1 MRRPWTTWLAW
12 GLWGLM
18 LVLAAA
24 QWVVRSAWHAVPND
38 TSTSGT
44 IAFTVAMIAFGTV
57 GALVVMHVPANPL
70 GWMFLAIALLVVGL
84 IGLTGQ
90 YAYQGLV
97 QEPGSLP
104 GALFA
109 AWVYRWLWFPAVA
122 LILLVP
128 ILYPTGSAPG
138 RRWRVVLNGL
148 IGMVTVITLLIMLYP
163 GPLNDDTPPLP
174 NNPVGIEALEWVPGG
189 DAIIGIAFVLLVLS
203 AALAMIVRF
212 RRSRGDERQQ
222 MKWMTFAAVFLAA
235 GLIVPDL
242 VGVKDTGDVFF
253 AISVSMLPV
262 ALGIAMLKYRLYD
275 IDRLINRTLVYAA
288 LTIVLGGAYVGL
300 VLGGQALF
308 STFTGGSNLAI
319 AASTLV
325 VAALFLPVRSRVQ
338 HFVDRR
344 FYRRRYDAQR
354 TLEGFGARLREQVEL
369 GGLSE
374 DLLQAVAETMQPTS
388 ASLWLNDSRNIPK
401 PVTIP

>member
-1 MRRPWTTWLAW
+1 MLA
-12 GLWGLM
+12 
-18 LVLAAA
+18 VSATA
-24 QWVVRSAWHAVPND
+24 WVARAAWHAVPND

-44 IAFTVAMIAFGTV
+44 IAFTAAMIAFGTV
-57 GALVVMHVPANPL
+57 GVLVVMHVPANPL
-70 GWMFLAIALLVVGL
+70 GWMFLAIALLVGGL

-122 LILLVP
+122 VIFLVP
-128 ILYPTGSAPG
+128 MLFPTGRAPG
-138 RRWRVVLNGL
+138 RRWGVVLNGL
-148 IGMVTVITLLIMLYP
+148 IGMVTVLTIVIMFYP
-163 GPLNDDTPPLP
+163 GPLDDGKPPLP
-174 NNPVGIEALEWVPGG
+174 DNPVGIDALESVPGG
-189 DAIIGIAFVLLVLS
+189 DALIGIAFLLLVVP
-203 AALAMIVRF
+203 AAISMVVRF

-235 GLIVPDL
+235 GAIVPDL
-242 VGVKDTGDVFF
+242 IGIKDTGDVFV
-253 AISVSMLPV
+253 AVSMSMLPI

-275 IDRLINRTLVYAA
+275 IDRLINRTLVYVA
-288 LTIVLGGAYVGL
+288 LTAVLGAAYVGL
-300 VLGGQALF
+300 VLAGQALF
-308 STFTGGSNLAI
+308 SSFAGGSNLAI

-338 HFVDRR
+338 RFVDRR

-354 TLEGFGARLREQVEL
+354 TLEGFGSRLREQVEL
-369 GGLSE
+369 ETLST
-374 DLLQAVAETMQPTS
+374 DLALVVQETIQPS
-388 ASLWLNDSRNIPK
+388 HVSLWLRSAR
-401 PVTIP
+401 

>member
-1 MRRPWTTWLAW
+1 VKRPWTTWLAW
-12 GLWGLM
+12 GLWVLM
-18 LVLAAA
+18 LAVSTTA
-24 QWVVRSAWHAVPND
+24 WVARTAWHAVPND

-44 IAFTVAMIAFGTV
+44 IAFTAAMIAFGTV
-57 GALVVMHVPANPL
+57 GVLVVMHVPANPL
-70 GWMFLAIALLVVGL
+70 GWMFLAIALLVAGL

-97 QEPGSLP
+97 QEPGSLS

-128 ILYPTGSAPG
+128 ILYPTGRAPG

-148 IGMVTVITLLIMLYP
+148 IGMVTVITILMMLYP
-163 GPLNDDTPPLP
+163 GPLDDGTPPLP
-174 NNPVGIEALEWVPGG
+174 DNPVGIDALESVPGG
-189 DAIIGIAFVLLVLS
+189 DALIGISFFLLVVS
-203 AALAMIVRF
+203 AALSMIVRF

-235 GLIVPDL
+235 GVIVPNL
-242 VGVKDTGDVFF
+242 VGIKDTGDVFF
-253 AISVSMLPV
+253 AVSISMLPI
-262 ALGIAMLKYRLYD
+262 AFGIAMLKYRLYD
-275 IDRLINRTLVYAA
+275 IDRLINRTLVYVA
-288 LTIVLGGAYVGL
+288 LTAVLGAAYVGL
-300 VLGGQALF
+300 VLAGQALF
-308 STFTGGSNLAI
+308 SSFAGGSNLAI

-338 HFVDRR
+338 RFVDRR

-369 GGLSE
+369 SALE
-374 DLLQAVAETMQPTS
+374 HDLQSVVTETMQPTH
-388 ASLWLNDSRNIPK
+388 ASLWLRSER
-401 PVTIP
+401 

>member
-12 GLWGLM
+12 GLWVLM

-24 QWVVRSAWHAVPND
+24 GWVVRTAWHAVPD
-38 TSTSGT
+38 DLSTSGT
-44 IAFTVAMIAFGTV
+44 IAFTAAMIVFGTV
-57 GALVVMHVPANPL
+57 GVLVVMHVPANPL
-70 GWMFLAIALLVVGL
+70 GWMFLAIALLVEGL

-97 QEPGSLP
+97 QETDSLP

-109 AWVYRWLWFPAVA
+109 AWVYSWLWFPAVA

-128 ILYPTGSAPG
+128 ILYPTGRAPG

-148 IGMVTVITLLIMLYP
+148 IGMVTVITIVIMFYP
-163 GPLNDDTPPLP
+163 GTLGDGTPPLP
-174 NNPVGIEALEWVPGG
+174 DNPVGIGALESVPGG
-189 DAIIGIAFVLLVLS
+189 DALIGIAFVLLVVS

-235 GLIVPDL
+235 GLIVPDV

-253 AISVSMLPV
+253 AISVSTLPI
-262 ALGIAMLKYRLYD
+262 ALGIAMLKYRLYE
-275 IDRLINRTLVYAA
+275 IDRLINRTLVYAV
-288 LTIVLGGAYVGL
+288 LTAVLGAAYVGL

-308 STFTGGSNLAI
+308 STFAGGSNLAI

-344 FYRRRYDAQR
+344 FYRRRYDAER
-354 TLEGFGARLREQVEL
+354 TLEGFGARLREQIELETLRGELRGAVE
-369 GGLSE
+369 
-374 DLLQAVAETMQPTS
+374 ETMQPTHV
-388 ASLWLNDSRNIPK
+388 AVWLR
-401 PVTIP
+401 TEAGR

>member
-12 GLWGLM
+12 GL
-18 LVLAAA
+18 LVLILVLSAAG
-24 QWVVRSAWHAVPND
+24 WVVRTAWHAVPD
-38 TSTSGT
+38 DLSTSGA
-44 IAFTVAMIAFGTV
+44 IAFTAAMIVFGTV
-57 GALVVMHVPANPL
+57 GVLVVMHVPANPL
-70 GWMFLAIALLVVGL
+70 GWMFLSIALLVEGL

-109 AWVYRWLWFPAVA
+109 AWVYNWLWFPAVA

-128 ILYPTGSAPG
+128 ILYPTGRAPG
-138 RRWRVVLNGL
+138 RRWRAVLNGL
-148 IGMVTVITLLIMLYP
+148 IGMVTVITALIMFNP
-163 GPLNDDTPPLP
+163 GPLNDGTPPLP
-174 NNPVGIEALEWVPGG
+174 DNPVGIGALESVPG
-189 DAIIGIAFVLLVLS
+189 DAIIAIAFSLLVLS
-203 AALAMIVRF
+203 AALSMIVRF

-235 GLIVPDL
+235 GVIVPGL
-242 VGVKDTGDVFF
+242 VGIKDTGDVFF
-253 AISVSMLPV
+253 AVSISMLPI
-262 ALGIAMLKYRLYD
+262 ALGIAMLKYRLYE

-288 LTIVLGGAYVGL
+288 LSLVLGAAYVGL
-300 VLGGQALF
+300 VLAGQALF
-308 STFTGGSNLAI
+308 ASFAGGSNLAI

-338 HFVDRR
+338 RFVDRR

-354 TLEGFGARLREQVEL
+354 TLEGFGSRLREQVDLQTLVGEL
-369 GGLSE
+369 RS
-374 DLLQAVAETMQPTS
+374 AVDETMQP
-388 ASLWLNDSRNIPK
+388 AHVALWLRGGERP
-401 PVTIP
+401 

>member
-1 MRRPWTTWLAW
+1 VKRPWTTWLAW

-18 LVLAAA
+18 LAVSTTA
-24 QWVVRSAWHAVPND
+24 WVARTAWHAVPND

-44 IAFTVAMIAFGTV
+44 IAFTAAMIAFGTV
-57 GALVVMHVPANPL
+57 GVLVVMHVPANPL
-70 GWMFLAIALLVVGL
+70 GWMFLAIALLVGGL

-122 LILLVP
+122 VVFLVP
-128 ILYPTGSAPG
+128 MLFPTGRAPG
-138 RRWRVVLNGL
+138 RRWGVALNGL
-148 IGMVTVITLLIMLYP
+148 IGMVTVLTIVIMFYP
-163 GPLNDDTPPLP
+163 GPLDDGTPPLP
-174 NNPVGIEALEWVPGG
+174 DNPVGIGALELVPGG
-189 DAIIGIAFVLLVLS
+189 DAIIGIAFFLLVAS
-203 AALAMIVRF
+203 AALSMIVRF

-222 MKWMTFAAVFLAA
+222 MKWMTFAAVFIAA
-235 GLIVPDL
+235 GVIVPDI
-242 VGVKDTGDVFF
+242 VGTKDTGDVFF
-253 AISVSMLPV
+253 AISISMLPI

-288 LTIVLGGAYVGL
+288 LTIVLGAAYVGL

-308 STFTGGSNLAI
+308 SSFAGGSNLAI

-338 HFVDRR
+338 AFVDRR
-344 FYRRRYDAQR
+344 FYRRRYDAER
-354 TLEGFGARLREQVEL
+354 TLEGFGARLREQIEL
-369 GGLSE
+369 ETLST
-374 DLLQAVAETMQPTS
+374 DLALVVHETIQPS
-388 ASLWLNDSRNIPK
+388 HVSLWLRSGR
-401 PVTIP
+401 